1 MKKNFM
7 NFFDHFRKIDWVVF
21 LSVLGLCAFGLI
33 SLYSSSLVSQDF
45 SDFYKQICFVI
56 VSSIT
61 MFVISFFDYR
71 KLRENPALILL
82 FYSVCVILLIGVL
95 FMPEIR
101 GISSWYKI
109 GFLNFG
115 PIEPMKIA
123 LILLL
128 AKFFSKRY
136 SEIYD
141 FKNIIFSGFYVAV
154 PCVLVFLQP
163 DFGSL
168 AIFLCIWFG
177 ILLVSGIRKKHF
189 VFLILAFI
197 FLFGVAFT
205 FLMDD
210 YQKNRIINFV
220 SEESD
225 SLGGDWNKEQARI
238 AIGSGGFFGKGIGNG
253 SQAQYGFLPEAK
265 TDFIF
270 SAIAEET
277 GFVGVSFI
285 VLLFILLFY
294 RILKVSINARSNFAR
309 LFLAGFAIS
318 VFSLMFINISMN
330 LGILPVVGLPL
341 PFVSYG
347 GSSLFFSFISLGILQ
362 SIKIVET

>member
-1 MKKNFM
+1 M
-7 NFFDHFRKIDWVVF
+7 NLFDHFRKIDW
-21 LSVLGLCAFGLI
+21 LILGSVLGLSIFGLI
-33 SLYSSSLVSQDF
+33 SIYSSSLVTQDF
-45 SDFYKQICFVI
+45 SDFYKQLGFLFV
-56 VSSIT
+56 SIII
-61 MFVISFFDYR
+61 MFIISFFDYR
-71 KLRENPALILL
+71 KLRENPSLILL
-82 FYSVCVILLIGVL
+82 FYCVCVVLLVGVL

-101 GISSWYKI
+101 GISSWYRI
-109 GFLNFG
+109 GFFNFG

-136 SEIYD
+136 NEIYN

-189 VFLILAFI
+189 SILVLSFI
-197 FLFGVAFT
+197 FLFGIAFT

-220 SEESD
+220 SVEND
-225 SLGGDWNKEQARI
+225 ALGGDWNKDQAKI
-238 AIGSGGFFGKGIGNG
+238 AIGSGGFLGKGIGNG

-277 GFVGVSFI
+277 GFVGVSAI
-285 VLLFILLFY
+285 ALLFILFFY

-309 LFLAGFAIS
+309 LFLAGWAIS
-318 VFSLMFINISMN
+318 IFALMFINISMN
-330 LGILPVVGLPL
+330 LGIMPVVGLPL

-347 GSSLFFSFISLGILQ
+347 GSS
-362 SIKIVET
+362 